1 MLGILQNDDLDG
13 LKAFLSSGFT
23 DHDLWKEITENSPK
37 LLQHSPPL
45 ISVAA
50 YYGSVKC
57 TTYLIR
63 EGYDLFIADSVLFL
77 FFFSLNFK
85 FNFQFSILTKNIL
98 IIL

>member
-1 MLGILQNDDLDG
+1 MLSILQNDDLDG
-13 LKAFLSSGFT
+13 LKAFVSSGYT
-23 DHDLWKEITENSPK
+23 EKDLLNEIHKDSPK
-37 LLQHSPPL
+37 ILLHSPPL

>member
-23 DHDLWKEITENSPK
+23 DNDLWKEITEDSPK
-37 LLQHSPPL
+37 LLLHNPPL

-50 YYGSVKC
+50 FYGSVKC

-63 EGYDLFIADSVLFL
+63 EGYDLFIADLVPFLIFYFKSKKILFI
-77 FFFSLNFK
+77 FF
-85 FNFQFSILTKNIL
+85 
-98 IIL
+98 